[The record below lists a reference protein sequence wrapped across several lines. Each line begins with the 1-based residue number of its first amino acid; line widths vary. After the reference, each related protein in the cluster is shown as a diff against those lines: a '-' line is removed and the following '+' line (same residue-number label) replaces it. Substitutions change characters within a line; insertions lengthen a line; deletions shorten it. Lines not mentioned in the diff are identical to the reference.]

1 MSQLSTEA
9 IDKLVKA
16 AAQARMNS
24 YSPYSSFSVGAALL
38 TENDEMF
45 TGANVENASYP
56 CGICAEKVAYAK
68 AITATPTRPSIKAIA
83 VVAKPLGP
91 SQFVTPC
98 GNCRQFMSEFGKE
111 TVVICATDPSPAPGA
126 VTIAGTFTLA
136 TLLPHSFSADDLSQ

>member
-1 MSQLSTEA
+1 M
-9 IDKLVKA
+9 
-16 AAQARMNS
+16 
-24 YSPYSSFSVGAALL
+24 PLL
-38 TENDEMF
+38 IQ
-45 TGANVENASYP
+45 GANVENASYP

-83 VVAKPLGP
+83 VVAYVHPFFSNRKPLGP